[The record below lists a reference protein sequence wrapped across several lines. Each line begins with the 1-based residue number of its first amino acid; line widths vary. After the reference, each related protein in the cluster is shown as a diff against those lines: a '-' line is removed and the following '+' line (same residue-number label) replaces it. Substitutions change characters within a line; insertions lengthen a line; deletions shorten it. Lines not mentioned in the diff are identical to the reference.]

1 MKRKQ
6 NRLTKP
12 LTPQESKRKWFKDIL
27 IASGDWGKGLQSIS
41 KLIQSA
47 ECVGLDYFYNE
58 PIPENSLDASE
69 RLSSLIK
76 EMLEIF
82 KVKFAGRLVW
92 GNSPFDEDDERS
104 KTVCRKTPRLW
115 FKIEE

>member
-12 LTPQESKRKWFKDIL
+12 LTPQESKAKWFKDIL
-27 IASGDWGKGLQSIS
+27 IKSGSWGKGLCSVSQ
-41 KLIQSA
+41 LVQNA
-47 ECVGLDYFYNE
+47 ELVDLDYFYAE
-58 PIPENSLDASE
+58 PIPETFSEAKE
-69 RLSSLIK
+69 RLSSLNEEI
-76 EMLEIF
+76 LEKC

-92 GNSPFDEDDERS
+92 GNSPYEEDDERS
-104 KTVCRKTPRLW
+104 KIVCRKTPRLW